1 MSLPTP
7 DLGELY
13 QSVILDHN
21 KTPRNFRAI
30 EDASGKAEGYN
41 PLCGDRVEIW
51 VKVEDGRIADLSF
64 LGNGCAISKASAS
77 IMTATLKGKTVEEA
91 DALFARFHAT
101 LTGEQGRGDEKL
113 PTRLEVFRGVARF
126 PIRVKCATLAWH
138 ALRDALAQTTTTK
151 E

>member
-30 EDASGKAEGYN
+30 EGASGQAEGYN

-77 IMTATLKGKTVEEA
+77 IMTATLKGKTVDEA
-91 DALFARFHAT
+91 NALFARFHST
-101 LTGEQGRGDEKL
+101 LTGEQGEGDEKL

-138 ALRDALAQTTTTK
+138 ALRDALAQTTTT
-151 E
+151 EE

>member
-30 EDASGKAEGYN
+30 EDASGQAEGYN
-41 PLCGDRVEIW
+41 ANCGDRVEIW

-91 DALFARFHAT
+91 NALFARFHAT
-101 LTGEQGRGDEKL
+101 LTGEQKDEKL
-113 PTRLEVFRGVARF
+113 PTRLEVFRGVAQF

-138 ALRDALAQTTTTK
+138 ALRDALAQTTTT
-151 E
+151 EE